1 MHSVPADSTE
11 IPFQFHGKATEY
23 FGIWIVN
30 LLLMVLTL
38 GIYSPWAK
46 VRKKRYFYGSTML
59 ADAPFDY
66 LANPVAILKGRLI
79 AFAAFVIYSVV
90 VKLYPMS
97 APAFGIVFFIALPW
111 LIVRSLAFNAYNSA
125 YRNLRFH
132 FERNYA
138 KAIAVFA
145 GLALLIPFTLGLILP
160 YYAYRQKK
168 FIVGHSGYGSSR
180 YALDVGPGKFYGIYF
195 KAFGML
201 LLLAALGSVAAAL
214 LFPQMAGALAR
225 SSGMG
230 LHAATP
236 RAAGVLVG
244 VIMVGIVAAYLV
256 VFAYVQTAISN
267 LTWNHTTIAGHG
279 FRSSLGIGRMIWLY
293 LSNSIAIAL
302 SLGLLIPWA
311 RIRMARYRL
320 DNLALLPHGSFDG
333 FVAGE
338 QENVSATGEELG
350 EFFGVDISL

>member
-1 MHSVPADSTE
+1 MNSASADTAE
-11 IPFQFHGKATEY
+11 IPFQFTGKATEY

-30 LLLMVLTL
+30 LLLVVLTL
-38 GIYSPWAK
+38 GIYSAWAK
-46 VRKKRYFYGSTML
+46 VRKKRYFYGNTLL

-79 AFAAFVIYSVV
+79 AFAAFVVYSVV

-97 APAFGIVFFIALPW
+97 APAFGVAFFIALPW
-111 LIVRSLAFNAYNSA
+111 LIVRSLAFNAHNSA

-168 FIVGHSGYGSSR
+168 FIIDHSGYGSSQ
-180 YALDVGPGKFYGIYF
+180 YALDVGPGKFYGVYF
-195 KAFGML
+195 KALGML
-201 LLLAALGSVAAAL
+201 LLLVALGGVAAAL

-225 SSGMG
+225 SSSMG
-230 LHAATP
+230 VHATNP
-236 RAAGVLVG
+236 RAAGALVG
-244 VIMVGIVAAYLV
+244 ALMICIVAAYLV
-256 VFAYVQTAISN
+256 VFAYVQTAIAN
-267 LTWNHTTIAGHG
+267 LTWNHTTIAGHR
-279 FRSSLGIGRMIWLY
+279 FRSSLGIARMIWLY

-320 DNLALLPHGSFDG
+320 DNLALIPHGSFDD

-338 QENVSATGEELG
+338 QENLSATGEELG

>member
-1 MHSVPADSTE
+1 MHSVEADSSE

-30 LLLMVLTL
+30 LLLVVLTL
-38 GIYSPWAK
+38 GIYSAWAK
-46 VRKKRYFYGSTML
+46 VRKKRYFYGNTVL

-90 VKLYPMS
+90 VKLYPVT
-97 APAFGIVFFIALPW
+97 APAFGIVFFIAVPW
-111 LIVRSLAFNAYNSA
+111 LIVRSLAFNAHNSA

-138 KAIAVFA
+138 KAIRVFA

-168 FIVGHSGYGSSR
+168 FVIDHSGYGSSR
-180 YALDVGPGKFYGIYF
+180 YALDVGAGKFYGVYL
-195 KAFGML
+195 KALGML
-201 LLLAALGSVAAAL
+201 LLLAALGGAVAAL
-214 LFPQMAGALAR
+214 VVPQIAAALAR
-225 SSGMG
+225 SSGGM
-230 LHAATP
+230 HAASP
-236 RAAGVLVG
+236 GAAGAAVG
-244 VIMVGIVAAYLV
+244 AMLAGIVAAYLV
-256 VFAYVQTAISN
+256 VFAYVQAAISN
-267 LTWNHTTIAGHG
+267 LTWNHTTIAGHR

-293 LSNSIAIAL
+293 LSNSMAIAL

-320 DNLALLPHGSFDG
+320 DNLALLPHGSFDD

-338 QENVSATGEELG
+338 QENLSATGEELG